1 MQWVLGQHSF
11 AQPSRLHLYLA
22 TSSNQSFQR
31 PRQSGI
37 SANIRDELG
46 MSPLMLWLVCIMSQT
61 GVTILPL
68 ILRFQDAFAGTA
80 RVCVW
85 VCVFVRVCVCACVYL
100 CACVSFCRHVQCT
113 YVCVTVCSHLCTSAC
128 LCWPTCLHLRVSVCV
143 YVSMYIMRV
152 RMHVQVSCV
161 FCLFFCRCRM
171 RSARNSSLV

>member
-46 MSPLMLWLVCIMSQT
+46 MSPLMLWLVCILSQT

-80 RVCVW
+80 RVCVCGC
-85 VCVFVRVCVCACVYL
+85 VCLCVCVCVP
-100 CACVSFCRHVQCT
+100 VSI
-113 YVCVTVCSHLCTSAC
+113 Y
-128 LCWPTCLHLRVSVCV
+128 
-143 YVSMYIMRV
+143 
-152 RMHVQVSCV
+152 
-161 FCLFFCRCRM
+161 
-171 RSARNSSLV
+171 ARREFL